1 MAGAT
6 LTTVNNIL
14 KEMYKGPVIEQLNN
28 KVLITQRLETRSDV
42 LVGKFAVVPLHTGR
56 SGGKG
61 ARAEGGALPTA
72 GSQGFLRATY
82 DLKYLY
88 GRGQITGPSI
98 AKTKSDVGSFVRV
111 LEEELTGLKNDLGKD
126 TARQLYGDGTSAIVA
141 ALAAGSSTTVCVLA
155 SAAPLIQGQIYQ
167 NMVVDVGTLANP
179 VLKYSAAVVSAITVA
194 TPSFTVSVAQSG
206 TPANTDFVFV
216 SGNALAG
223 TLSNEVAGLRQ
234 VIPAGGSVDF
244 GGISVSSNPIWD
256 NIRKAGSALSQDLMM
271 QCANAQ
277 LLAGGELSAIITT
290 LGVQRQ
296 YFGLLQSQVRFAD
309 YSMLHGGFKSLDFQG
324 IPVIADIDAPFGN
337 MYFLDESSLFIFADG
352 DWDFLQEDGNVLK
365 YVPGFDAWEF
375 VLARYMNLGANQRNN
390 QVVLSGL
397 PDTTGV

>member
-56 SGGKG
+56 SGGIG
-61 ARAEGGALPTA
+61 GRQEGGALPTA
-72 GSQGFLRATY
+72 GNQAFLRAQY

-98 AKTKSDVGSFVRV
+98 AKTKSDVGSFVRI

-126 TARQLYGDGTSAIVA
+126 LARQLYGDGTAAIVA
-141 ALAAGSSTTVCVLA
+141 ALAAGSSTTVAVLA
-155 SAAPLIQGQIYQ
+155 KPDPIIQGQLYV
-167 NMVVDVGTLANP
+167 NMVIDVGTLAAP
-179 VLKYSAAVVSAITVA
+179 TLKYAGAIISAVTVA
-194 TPSFTVSVAQSG
+194 TPSVTVSIAQGG
-206 TPANTDFVFV
+206 TPANTDFIFRA
-216 SGNALAG
+216 GNALA
-223 TLSNEVAGLRQ
+223 TSVSNEVSGLRQ
-234 VIPAGGSVDF
+234 VIPTAATDF
-244 GGISVSSNPIWD
+244 GGIVVASNTIWD
-256 NIRKAGSALSQDLMM
+256 NIRKTGAALSQDLMM
-271 QCANAQ
+271 QCANSQ
-277 LLAGGELSAIITT
+277 LLAGGELSAIITS
-290 LGVQRQ
+290 LGIQRQ

-324 IPVIADIDAPFGN
+324 VPVIADIDAPFGN

-352 DWDFLQEDGNVLK
+352 EWDYLQEDGNVLK

-397 PDTTGV
+397 PDATGV

>member
-42 LVGKFAVVPLHTGR
+42 LVGKYAVVPLHTGR
-56 SGGKG
+56 SGGIG
-61 ARAEGGALPTA
+61 GRQEGGALPAA
-72 GSQGFLRATY
+72 GSQAFLRAQY

-98 AKTKSDVGSFVRV
+98 AKTKSDVGSFVRI

-126 TARQLYGDGTSAIVA
+126 LARQLYGDGTGAIVA
-141 ALAAGSSTTVCVLA
+141 ALAAGSSTTICVLA
-155 SAAPLIQGQIYQ
+155 KPDPLIQGQIYV

-179 VLKYSAAVVSAITVA
+179 VLKYSGLTVSAVTPA
-194 TPSFTVSVAQSG
+194 TPSFTVSVAGSG
-206 TPANTDFVFV
+206 TPANTDFVFR
-216 SGNALAG
+216 SGNALAASV
-223 TLSNEVAGLRQ
+223 SNEVSGLRQ
-234 VIPAGGSVDF
+234 VVPTAATDF
-244 GGISVSSNPIWD
+244 GGIVVASNTIWD
-256 NIRKAGSALSQDLMM
+256 NIRKTGSALSQDLMM
-271 QCANAQ
+271 QCANSQ
-277 LLAGGELSAIITT
+277 LLAGGELSAIITS
-290 LGVQRQ
+290 LGIQRQ

-352 DWDFLQEDGNVLK
+352 EWDYLQEDGNVLK

-397 PDTTGV
+397 PDATGV